1 MSKRHWRTRK
11 FIDKKQQLRFA
22 FELVVYA
29 MLFPM
34 YFLILALASAIVK
47 SFMGQHT
54 ERMQPLYELLLFCT
68 GHWWEFLV
76 ALVMVSGISILF
88 SHKIVGPIHR
98 FESALI
104 QKTANPTEPVH
115 CKLRKWDYFQD
126 FAQRLDEFLNGPQTR
141 VSSGDAESSIQS
153 RGGEIDDENSAVSTE
168 PSTPRSPTI
177 SDELH
182 SA

>member
-1 MSKRHWRTRK
+1 MGKRRWRTQK

-34 YFLILALASAIVK
+34 YFLILALASAIVN
-47 SFMGQHT
+47 SFLGNHT

-76 ALVMVSGISILF
+76 ALAMVSGISILF

-104 QKTANPTEPVH
+104 QKTANPTEPVN
-115 CKLRKWDYFQD
+115 CTLRSRDYFHD
-126 FAQRLDEFLNGPQTR
+126 FSQRLQEFLNAPQTLAG
-141 VSSGDAESSIQS
+141 SGDPEGSAQS
-153 RGGEIDDENSAVSTE
+153 RGPEIYDEDSELST
-168 PSTPRSPTI
+168 
-177 SDELH
+177 
-182 SA
+182 

>member
-34 YFLILALASAIVK
+34 YFLILALASAITK

-54 ERMQPLYELLLFCT
+54 ERMQPLYELFVFCA

-76 ALVMVSGISILF
+76 ALAMVSGISILF
-88 SHKIVGPIHR
+88 SHKLIGPIHR

-115 CKLRKWDYFQD
+115 CTLRKWDYFQD
-126 FAQRLDEFLNGPQTR
+126 FAQRLDEFLNAPQALAGF
-141 VSSGDAESSIQS
+141 GDPEGSTQS
-153 RGGEIDDENSAVSTE
+153 RGPEICDEDSEVT
-168 PSTPRSPTI
+168 T
-177 SDELH
+177 
-182 SA
+182 